1 MNKNAYIPAQGNVL
15 LCHGSEIT
23 VLLFFKSN
31 CTSNLHVWFMG
42 STVYGY
48 CLWWLSYGM
57 ISIYSRKCYLS
68 KSLYTLPKMLKD
80 AISED
85 DTYMEINISGL
96 HQLKIY
102 IKANFS
108 CDIKRNIDM
117 EGILWLSHPWI
128 SSEVHLSLFFFCL
141 SVYCLL

>member
-1 MNKNAYIPAQGNVL
+1 
-15 LCHGSEIT
+15 
-23 VLLFFKSN
+23 
-31 CTSNLHVWFMG
+31 
-42 STVYGY
+42 
-48 CLWWLSYGM
+48 
-57 ISIYSRKCYLS
+57 
-68 KSLYTLPKMLKD
+68 MLKD

-96 HQLKIY
+96 YQLKIY

-108 CDIKRNIDM
+108 CDIKGNIDM
-117 EGILWLSHPWI
+117 KGILWLFHPWI